1 MASHAISGSHK
12 FELHILHL
20 KIMFLLQTGSNANV
34 GLESP
39 SDPKVHV
46 SSLED
51 WVSIQPLNL
60 ESSGDSKGAC
70 FFFIGSQFDHWTAC
84 GNLLRM

>member
-1 MASHAISGSHK
+1 
-12 FELHILHL
+12 
-20 KIMFLLQTGSNANV
+20 
-34 GLESP
+34 
-39 SDPKVHV
+39 
-46 SSLED
+46 
-51 WVSIQPLNL
+51 LNL